1 MDPNA
6 VEDLARSIASL
17 GLQCAPTC
25 VARGDEYHLVA
36 GRHRLEALRKLGVK
50 SILVRVVDF
59 DDIEARMWAI
69 AENLH
74 RAELTTEQRYEQIA
88 EYTRLTKEK
97 RQEERQTARSAQS
110 VLSDGR
116 KAGPQHDE
124 RGDAAAARDLG
135 LSRRQVQRAQ
145 DYAALPEEVK
155 EKAIEE
161 GVNPTKLLRVTKQ
174 VAAGAPENAAG
185 RISVAQTARP
195 LRDLTNISGGEFARW
210 IKVTTP
216 NDRPHVI
223 QVLETAA
230 VILREELQGKSAA

>member
-1 MDPNA
+1 MNIAVSRPARTATLRLDAIQIPENARPLDPNA

-97 RQEERQTARSAQS
+97 RQEEDRLPAARS
-110 VLSDGR
+110 LSCPMGVR
-116 KAGPQHDE
+116 
-124 RGDAAAARDLG
+124 LG
-135 LSRRQVQRAQ
+135 LSMMS
-145 DYAALPEEVK
+145 AAMPLPL
-155 EKAIEE
+155 AISAY
-161 GVNPTKLLRVTKQ
+161 L
-174 VAAGAPENAAG
+174 A
-185 RISVAQTARP
+185 
-195 LRDLTNISGGEFARW
+195 
-210 IKVTTP
+210 
-216 NDRPHVI
+216 
-223 QVLETAA
+223 
-230 VILREELQGKSAA
+230 GKSSERRTMPHSRKR